1 MLAHI
6 NLILKGKKMYTVNYK
21 NTYLHCYIDK
31 PDTHF
36 IFNRVQY
43 KAKSLHSAKIKVS
56 KLIK

>member
-1 MLAHI
+1 
-6 NLILKGKKMYTVNYK
+6 MYTVNYK